1 MNRKPFLVT
10 FAGVPGSGKSAI
22 AMRLSL
28 VFDLPV
34 LSNNVI
40 RVEVHEDTLE
50 AYLNQEKF
58 EALRDERADILFDKK
73 SSFIYDT
80 SVDRRMDDIKKLA
93 EEKGY
98 RVFVIS
104 MDLSDEFIAKLQNA
118 KEYHPPE
125 EYVKSWS
132 EDHQKFLTDH
142 QADTGLGITDENFSN
157 RQRLAEEAVRTFITQ
172 L

>member
-1 MNRKPFLVT
+1 METKPYIIT
-10 FAGVPGSGKSAI
+10 FAGVPGSGKSAV

-50 AYLNQEKF
+50 TYLNQEKF
-58 EALRDERADILFDKK
+58 EALRDERASIVLDKK
-73 SSFIYDT
+73 SNFIYDT
-80 SVDRRMDDIKKLA
+80 SVDRRMDEVKKLA
-93 EEKGY
+93 DERGY
-98 RVFVIS
+98 RLFVVS
-104 MDLSDEFIAKLQNA
+104 MDLSDEFVAKLQDA

-132 EDHQKFLTDH
+132 EDHQKFMSEHSATI
-142 QADTGLGITDENFSN
+142 GLSITDANFSE
-157 RQRLAEEAVRTFITQ
+157 RQKLAEDAVRQFTSQ
-172 L
+172 A